1 MDRIKKKALWRFGK
15 TGFLSLLPKLI
26 FSVNIDLLRREQ
38 RFLLGG
44 LNGAE
49 KISMVGMMLQHD
61 TSEHDWLEGRG
72 PENKLIASIDDANN
86 EVHC

>member
-26 FSVNIDLLRREQ
+26 FSVNINLLRREQ

-49 KISMVGMMLQHD
+49 KISYEPEG
-61 TSEHDWLEGRG
+61 TSEVSCD
-72 PENKLIASIDDANN
+72 K
-86 EVHC
+86 

>member
-1 MDRIKKKALWRFGK
+1 MGYIEKTSLWRFGK
-15 TGFLSLLPKLI
+15 AGFLSLSREST

-49 KISMVGMMLQHD
+49 KISYEPEG
-61 TSEHDWLEGRG
+61 TSEVSCD
-72 PENKLIASIDDANN
+72 K
-86 EVHC
+86 